1 MALRFQPATF
11 RGHRSRAPSSLA
23 CAVRGMT
30 MTTIPPTGHPHLCMG
45 VSAPVPRASFA
56 PNAIAGAAT
65 GYDQGNRYLAIVTQ
79 VCDSRSFCI
88 PRGPYSVFRVPTR
101 PCSHPPPVF
110 GAGMCPPPVTPA
122 FGACRSGSGCSWG
135 CSRCGFT
142 CGIRSSSGSGPT
154 GAWYAVPF
162 PAKNLNGRHWASA
175 ALPPL

>member
-1 MALRFQPATF
+1 MWRGVELGKARGMALTFQPATF

-88 PRGPYSVFRVPTR
+88 PRGR
-101 PCSHPPPVF
+101 PCSVFQRDFVLTQPPCLVLTCAHPLSPPHLVLAGLARAVRGGAHAVDLHAVF
-110 GAGMCPPPVTPA
+110 GHRAAPGRLVRGTRCH
-122 FGACRSGSGCSWG
+122 
-135 CSRCGFT
+135 SRQKT
-142 CGIRSSSGSGPT
+142 
-154 GAWYAVPF
+154 
-162 PAKNLNGRHWASA
+162 
-175 ALPPL
+175 